1 MKISIITVCF
11 NSELTIEE
19 TINSVNNQ
27 SYNNV
32 EHIIIDGKSSDKTL
46 KIINKYKNKIDI
58 IISEKDK
65 GLYYAMNKGIKLA
78 KGDVIGILN
87 SDDLFYSE
95 NTLKNIVKHF
105 ESDNSLNLLY
115 GNILYFNSGNHKVKR
130 LWKSKSYFEKFFDYG
145 NVPPHPSVFVKREI
159 YTYNN
164 FNTDFKIAADYEL
177 LIRLLKKEK
186 VKSKF
191 LNEIIVKMREG
202 GISTNNQNLIKQNK
216 EVIESWK
223 INELTIPWYFFILR
237 FINKIKQIKF

>member
-19 TINSVNNQ
+19 TINSVSNQ

-32 EHIIIDGKSSDKTL
+32 EHIIIDGNSSDKTL
-46 KIINKYKNKIDI
+46 KIINNYKHKIDI

-87 SDDLFYSE
+87 SDDLFYSK
-95 NTLKNIVKHF
+95 NTLNNIVKHF
-105 ESDNSLNLLY
+105 KSDNNLKLLY
-115 GNILYFNSGNHKVKR
+115 GNILYFNSFNSKVIR

-145 NVPPHPSVFVKREI
+145 NVPPHPSVFAKREI
-159 YTYNN
+159 YINNN

-177 LIRLLKKEK
+177 LIRLLKKER

-191 LNEIIVKMREG
+191 LNEIIVKMRDG

-216 EVIESWK
+216 EVIQSWK
-223 INELTIPWYFFILR
+223 INELKIPWYFFILR
-237 FINKIKQIKF
+237 LINKIKQIKF